1 MTATRKLN
9 KVNDKGESE
18 VRSSLDFESDVV
30 TVLNEISHK
39 LSILIKY
46 ESLLHKVDLEEDI

>member
-1 MTATRKLN
+1 MTTTRKLN

>member
-1 MTATRKLN
+1 MTTTRKLN

-46 ESLLHKVDLEEDI
+46 ESLLHKVDLEEDL